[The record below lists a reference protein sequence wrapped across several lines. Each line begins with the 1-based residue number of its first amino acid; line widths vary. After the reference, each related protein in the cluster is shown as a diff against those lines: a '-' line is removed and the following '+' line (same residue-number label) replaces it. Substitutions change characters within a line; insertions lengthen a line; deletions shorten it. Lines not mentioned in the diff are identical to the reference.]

1 MDDRRVDVIQSA
13 YPLALGYMRRYPLMR
28 VDEVA
33 RTQEGLASYA
43 RRNGFTL
50 GTVHVEDLLTDPQAF
65 LEMVAAINLFEIPAV
80 VIPTAAHLGNPVV
93 PESKRAYFD
102 RETKARVLVADLP
115 GSPATRTGMSEVP

>member
-1 MDDRRVDVIQSA
+1 MEDRRADAIPSA

-33 RTQEGLASYA
+33 RTQEALADHA

-65 LEMVAAINLFEIPAV
+65 LEMVAAINLFDIQAV
-80 VIPTAAHLGNPVV
+80 VIPTAAHLGDPVV

-102 RETKARVLVADLP
+102 RETKAQVLVVELP
-115 GSPATRTGMSEVP
+115 RSCAPRTGISEVP